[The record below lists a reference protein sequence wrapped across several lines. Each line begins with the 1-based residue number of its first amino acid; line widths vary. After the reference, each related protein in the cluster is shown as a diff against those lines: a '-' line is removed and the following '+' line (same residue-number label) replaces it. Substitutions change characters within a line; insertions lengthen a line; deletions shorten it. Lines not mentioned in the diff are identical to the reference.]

1 MVHTRDWLQSLF
13 RMQAPPT
20 SIFFAESLQ
29 ATTSHDETMIKQRT
43 RSISCDV
50 VIENPFVPSSGFLTR
65 DRSCISA
72 SPVPAQLSE
81 QSVDFRHDL
90 SGAVALQVQSPQ
102 TACTS
107 SATRPSGRAG
117 CICTHENP
125 ECLGSQLGFTPTAGM
140 MRPLLRYRGIPP
152 RPCRPGEPGYLPI
165 ARLADTWC
173 LAQL

>member
-1 MVHTRDWLQSLF
+1 MVQTRDWLQSLF

-65 DRSCISA
+65 DRSCIPA

-107 SATRPSGRAG
+107 SATPAIWPSGLHLHTRKSGMSWLAAG
-117 CICTHENP
+117 LHSDGRNDAAIAALSRHPAAPLPSWGTW
-125 ECLGSQLGFTPTAGM
+125 LSSY
-140 MRPLLRYRGIPP
+140 RP
-152 RPCRPGEPGYLPI
+152 PG
-165 ARLADTWC
+165 
-173 LAQL
+173 